1 MRKII
6 ALFLVAVMSLCT
18 IPNDAIFAKE
28 QNNSGIVIEVE
39 EVYALPGEDINVELS
54 VKNNTGILGM
64 SLDIEYGDG
73 LVLKDSGKGAA
84 FDAFSMTKPGKYESP
99 CKFTWD
105 AQDIDSDD
113 IKDGVVLKLLFHVD
127 DEAQIGT
134 VIPVKASFTGRNIV
148 DGNLNAVPVNVVDGS
163 VSVVDYKPGDL
174 NTDGQIN
181 MTDVILMR
189 RHITRGYNVTVNED
203 AADVNADG
211 ICDISDVILLRRY
224 VVGGYGVKLKHKK
237 TSENGDNNDDN
248 KKQLKKIEAKAAT
261 CTANGN
267 IEYWYSEENGKYYS
281 DENGRTEIT
290 SESTII
296 EKKPHTPVVDA
307 AVPATETTSGLT
319 EGSHCSVCGTVLV
332 PQKTIKAGS
341 YEIRYNLSNGDK
353 YLEKLAIDNSKNDV
367 VIEKGGSMY
376 LQDIEVDGYRF
387 LGWYDGQGNN
397 ATQIKQIT
405 NADHSMTLYAHWEK
419 IPYEIQFKSDLVPV
433 DSMTN
438 TVDKSAVLPKPSLD
452 GYTFVGWTD
461 FDGNIYTQ
469 VKAGRSENIT
479 LYANW
484 ISDRNQAWAKKKLDD
499 PMVYDDGD
507 VILFAYELGEIRDV
521 PIYEI
526 ENFGKINSD
535 GVAQTV
541 TKKYSVTTSE
551 QLMKAYTKTVE
562 NATTKSADWTLS
574 SGWSEGTNISEEW
587 CKQNNV
593 TKEEAESIGKSD
605 TGNWYVSNSSGGSSS
620 TTTIDSTDT
629 YNLKTTTNNTHSWS
643 NDYAEKV
650 SHGNDVKTHQTFD
663 AGLEVSAKYSTS
675 ATAGANVGAAKA
687 EVQTGYE
694 IGGKVSAEYEN
705 GKETTKKGSDTTT
718 MKGKVFDE
726 GDGSQTGSV
735 SNHTTN
741 STNTSNWNTESGY
754 GGSSTTSSSK
764 TVSAAIS
771 EMISNKTGYG
781 SSYIKNGGESST
793 QGQTDYTSSENTY
806 SSSVTY
812 STAKSEEV
820 EMTYTTT
827 NTKTGYHRWV
837 MAGTA
842 HVFGIVGYDIA
853 NKSYFVYTYSVMDD
867 EMHRFEDYS
876 YNDSSYTDN
885 QNGVIPFD
893 IPYEIAG
900 YVNARVFATDGLE
913 IDVDG
918 TITAYTGND
927 SYVVIPD
934 YMPVNNQDGST
945 SVIKVTGLAENVF
958 KGNKNITGVKLSKY
972 IDKIPNNAFRG
983 CTNLWQ
989 IDAYVT
995 SVGDN
1000 AFKDCPLLSEWDIS
1014 SAVTKLGS
1022 NSFDG
1027 AKVFTVKAANSSVVE
1042 HALKSGAED
1051 ITIGVDML
1059 SDSLDNKKLNVPAGT
1074 KSISFNGYGKTYNNL
1089 SINSN
1094 AEKTII
1100 NRLNIDSDGM
1110 MPLQITSSDILLN
1123 QSKITNKGICAA
1135 FTSKQL
1141 TLDLYGANVMESD
1154 GVNAL
1159 FCKDTNVVRTTSGLK
1174 TSLNLTGN
1182 LVTCGEINDQNNYVG
1197 FAEGSKIV
1205 KVDADT
1211 FESMLKAY
1219 KLTFDADGGE
1229 CDTKSKQVDNGTPV
1243 GELPIPTKEGY
1254 DFTGWYLEDGTAVT
1268 ERSVFSTGK
1277 DISLVAHWKVKEYKI
1292 AWKDGTG
1299 CTISVSRTSS
1309 PYKKAAN
1316 GNIAN
1321 GSKVYYGDELSVSY
1335 KETTGYKVGETGV
1348 KDITVTKE
1356 ITSSDIFAKVGK
1368 ISDGWVLES
1377 EIPEGATVLNE
1388 KWSYDKKTTITSDKS
1403 EVEGYELES
1412 STYVWSDYGA
1422 WSGWSNTAVAASDSR
1437 AVETKNI
1444 AATYKTQYQ
1453 YERCYGK
1460 GSTGY
1465 YYSYPWQSGV
1475 CQTWEWTNW
1484 LDSPLPLE
1492 GLDSSI
1498 NSGAYYYGRGYNAD
1512 GVKVTDRNGSR
1523 WDIPWWSQNTRQVQA
1538 TAAYTQYRYRDRSKI
1553 YTYTLSKVDHLEAE
1567 EKPEESTDI
1576 SNIKRWVKFVESY
1589 QLIE

>member
-1 MRKII
+1 MKKIKRII
-6 ALFLVAVMSLCT
+6 ASFLAGIMCFCT
-18 IPNDAIFAKE
+18 IPNDVILANE
-28 QNNSGIVIEVE
+28 YTTSGIVIEVDE
-39 EVYALPGEDINVELS
+39 AYALPGEDVLVNIS
-54 VKNNTGILGM
+54 VNNNTGILGM
-64 SLDIEYGDG
+64 TLNLEYGNG
-73 LVLKDSGKGAA
+73 LELINAENGVA
-84 FDAFSMTKPGKYESP
+84 FKAFSLTKPGKLESP

-105 AQDIDSDD
+105 GQDIDSDD
-113 IKDGVVLKLLFHVD
+113 IKDGDILKLYFHVSD
-127 DEAQIGT
+127 DAQIGT
-134 VIPVKASFTGRNIV
+134 TIPIKISYDGKNIV
-148 DGNLNAVPVNVVDGS
+148 DRNLNSIPVTVKGNEVFVN
-163 VSVVDYKPGDL
+163 DYKPGDL
-174 NTDGQIN
+174 NGDGLIN

-189 RHITRGYNVTVNED
+189 RHITRGYNVTINED

-211 ICDISDVILLRRY
+211 DCNISDVILLRRY
-224 VVGGYGVKLKHKK
+224 VVGGYGVKLKYKK
-237 TSENGDNNDDN
+237 STSDNVN
-248 KKQLKKIEAKAAT
+248 KQELKKVEAKAAT

-267 IEYWYSEENGKYYS
+267 IEYWYNEENGKCYK
-281 DENGRTEIT
+281 DERGITEIT
-290 SESTII
+290 LASTII
-296 EKKPHTPVVDA
+296 EKKPHIPVVDA

-332 PQKTIKAGS
+332 AQKTIKAGS

-353 YLEKLAIDNSKNDV
+353 YLEKLIIDNSRNDV

-387 LGWYDGQGNN
+387 LGWYDGQGDN

-469 VKAGRSENIT
+469 IKSGRSEDIT

-499 PMVYDDGD
+499 PLVYDDGD

-535 GVAQTV
+535 GVSQTV

-551 QLMKAYTKTVE
+551 QLMKTYAKTVE
-562 NATTKSADWTLS
+562 NATTKSSDWTLS
-574 SGWSEGTNISEEW
+574 SGWSEGIEVSEEW
-587 CKQNNV
+587 CKQNNI

-620 TTTIDSTDT
+620 NTTIDSTDT
-629 YNLKTTTNNTHSWS
+629 YDLKTTTNNTHSWS

-663 AGLEVSAKYSTS
+663 AGLEVSGKYSSSVS
-675 ATAGANVGAAKA
+675 AEGNVGVGKGKA
-687 EVQTGYE
+687 ETGYE

-726 GDGSQTGSV
+726 GGGSQTGSV

-764 TVSAAIS
+764 TVSSALS

-793 QGQTDYTSSENTY
+793 QGQTDYASSENTY

-812 STAKSEEV
+812 STTKSEEV

-842 HVFGIVGYDIA
+842 HVFGVVGYDIA
-853 NKSYFVYTYSVMDD
+853 SKSYFVYTYSVMDD

-876 YNDSSYTDN
+876 YNDSSFTDN

-918 TITAYTGND
+918 TITAYTGSD

-958 KGNKNITGVKLSKY
+958 KGNKNITGVKLSRY
-972 IDKIPNNAFRG
+972 INNIPQNAFRG
-983 CTNLWQ
+983 CEKLWQ

-1000 AFKDCPLLSEWDIS
+1000 AFKDCPLLSEWNIS

-1022 NSFDG
+1022 NSFEG

-1059 SDSLDNKKLNVPAGT
+1059 GDSLDNKTLDVPTGT
-1074 KSISFNGYGKTYNNL
+1074 KSVSFNGYGKTFNNL

-1100 NRLNIDSDGM
+1100 NRLNIDSDGV
-1110 MPLQITSSDILLN
+1110 MPLQVVSSDILLN
-1123 QSKITNKGICAA
+1123 QSKITNTGICAA

-1141 TLDLYGANVMESD
+1141 TLDLYGANVMESGGD
-1154 GVNAL
+1154 NAL

-1182 LVTCGEINDQNNYVG
+1182 LVTCGEISDSGNYIG
-1197 FAEGSKIV
+1197 FTEGSKIV

-1219 KLTFDADGGE
+1219 KLIFDADGGE
-1229 CDTKSKQVDNGTPV
+1229 CDTKSKQVDNGTSV
-1243 GELPIPTKEGY
+1243 GELPIPTREGY
-1254 DFTGWYLEDGTAVT
+1254 DFSGWYLEDGTAVT
-1268 ERSVFSTGK
+1268 EKSVFSTGK
-1277 DISLVAHWKVKEYKI
+1277 DITLVAHWKVKEYKVT
-1292 AWKDGTG
+1292 WKDGTG
-1299 CTISVSRTSS
+1299 CTISVSRTLS

-1321 GSKVYYGDELSVSY
+1321 GSKVYYGDVLNVSY
-1335 KETTGYKVGETGV
+1335 NETAGYKLGETGV

-1356 ITSSDIFAKVGK
+1356 ITSNDIFAKVGK
-1368 ISDGWVLES
+1368 ISDDWVLES
-1377 EIPEGATVLNE
+1377 EIPDEAKVLDE
-1388 KWSYDKKTTITSDKS
+1388 KWTYDKKTTITSDKS
-1403 EVEGYELES
+1403 TVEGYELES
-1412 STYVWSDYGA
+1412 STFVWSDYGA
-1422 WSGWSNTAVAASDSR
+1422 WSGWSDNKATGSDSR
-1437 AVETKNI
+1437 KVE
-1444 AATYKTQYQ
+1444 
-1453 YERCYGK
+1453 
-1460 GSTGY
+1460 
-1465 YYSYPWQSGV
+1465 
-1475 CQTWEWTNW
+1475 
-1484 LDSPLPLE
+1484 
-1492 GLDSSI
+1492 
-1498 NSGAYYYGRGYNAD
+1498 
-1512 GVKVTDRNGSR
+1512 
-1523 WDIPWWSQNTRQVQA
+1523 TRQVGNGTYTYLENPGSPYPIPTRNLISGRSGDDVRWAQKFLNEVRGA
-1538 TAAYTQYRYRDRSKI
+1538 GLVFDGVYGDGTKNAVRNFQNANGLTADGDIGADTRARMLSVWKDVTKMENKKTQYRYQDRSKI
-1553 YTYTLSKVDHLEAE
+1553 YTYTLSKVDHLETE
-1567 EKPEESTDI
+1567 EKPEESADV
-1576 SNIKRWVKFVESY
+1576 SNIKRWVKYVESY
-1589 QLIE
+1589 QLIN

>member
-1 MRKII
+1 M
-6 ALFLVAVMSLCT
+6 
-18 IPNDAIFAKE
+18 
-28 QNNSGIVIEVE
+28 
-39 EVYALPGEDINVELS
+39 
-54 VKNNTGILGM
+54 
-64 SLDIEYGDG
+64 
-73 LVLKDSGKGAA
+73 
-84 FDAFSMTKPGKYESP
+84 
-99 CKFTWD
+99 
-105 AQDIDSDD
+105 
-113 IKDGVVLKLLFHVD
+113 
-127 DEAQIGT
+127 
-134 VIPVKASFTGRNIV
+134 
-148 DGNLNAVPVNVVDGS
+148 
-163 VSVVDYKPGDL
+163 
-174 NTDGQIN
+174 
-181 MTDVILMR
+181 
-189 RHITRGYNVTVNED
+189 
-203 AADVNADG
+203 
-211 ICDISDVILLRRY
+211 
-224 VVGGYGVKLKHKK
+224 
-237 TSENGDNNDDN
+237 
-248 KKQLKKIEAKAAT
+248 
-261 CTANGN
+261 
-267 IEYWYSEENGKYYS
+267 
-281 DENGRTEIT
+281 
-290 SESTII
+290 
-296 EKKPHTPVVDA
+296 
-307 AVPATETTSGLT
+307 
-319 EGSHCSVCGTVLV
+319 V

-405 NADHSMTLYAHWEK
+405 NTDHSMTLYAHWEK

-461 FDGNIYTQ
+461 FDGNMYTQ

-535 GVAQTV
+535 GVSQTV

-551 QLMKAYTKTVE
+551 QLMKSYTKAVE

-574 SGWSEGTNISEEW
+574 SGWSDGIQVSEEW
-587 CKQNNV
+587 CKQNNI
-593 TKEEAESIGKSD
+593 TKEEAESVGKSD

-620 TTTIDSTDT
+620 NTTIDSTDT
-629 YNLKTTTNNTHSWS
+629 YDLKTTTNNTHSWS
-643 NDYAEKV
+643 EDYGEKV
-650 SHGNDVKTHQTFD
+650 THGNDVKKSEKK
-663 AGLEVSAKYSTS
+663 GVGGEVS
-675 ATAGANVGAAKA
+675 VGYKQPVGVNG
-687 EVQTGYE
+687 EIKVTG
-694 IGGKVSAEYEN
+694 EYEKN
-705 GKETTKKGSDTTT
+705 KETTKKGADTTT
-718 MKGKVFDE
+718 MN
-726 GDGSQTGSV
+726 GSVIDSGGGTQTGSV
-735 SNHTTN
+735 SNHISNT
-741 STNTSNWNTESGY
+741 SSTSNWNTESGY

-764 TVSAAIS
+764 TISSALS

-812 STAKSEEV
+812 STTKSEEV

-842 HVFGIVGYDIA
+842 HVFGVVGYDIA
-853 NKSYFVYTYSVMDD
+853 SKSYFVYTYSIMDD

-876 YNDSSYTDN
+876 YNDSSFTDN

-918 TITAYTGND
+918 TITAYTGSD

-958 KGNKNITGVKLSKY
+958 KGNKNITGVKLSRY
-972 IDKIPNNAFRG
+972 ITNIPQNAFRG
-983 CTNLWQ
+983 CEKLWQ

-1000 AFKDCPLLSEWDIS
+1000 AFKDCPLLSEWNIS

-1022 NSFDG
+1022 NSFEG

-1059 SDSLDNKKLNVPAGT
+1059 GDSLDNKTLDVPTGT
-1074 KSISFNGYGKTYNNL
+1074 KSVSFNGYGKTFNNL

-1100 NRLNIDSDGM
+1100 NRLNIDSDGV
-1110 MPLQITSSDILLN
+1110 MPLQVASSDILLN
-1123 QSKITNKGICAA
+1123 QSKITNTGICAA

-1141 TLDLYGANVMESD
+1141 TLDLYGANVMESGGD
-1154 GVNAL
+1154 NAL
-1159 FCKDTNVVRTTSGLK
+1159 FCKDTKVVRTTSGLK

-1182 LVTCGEINDQNNYVG
+1182 LVTCGEINDSDNYIG

-1229 CDTKSKQVDNGTPV
+1229 CDTKSKQVDNGTSV

-1254 DFTGWYLEDGTAVT
+1254 DFSGWYLEDGTAVT
-1268 ERSVFSTGK
+1268 EKSVFSTGK
-1277 DISLVAHWKVKEYKI
+1277 DITLVAHWKVKEYKI
-1292 AWKDGTG
+1292 TWKDGTG

-1335 KETTGYKVGETGV
+1335 KETTGYKIGETGV

-1356 ITSSDIFAKVGK
+1356 ITSSDIFATVGK
-1368 ISDGWVLES
+1368 ISDDWVLET

-1412 STYVWSDYGA
+1412 STFVWSDYGA
-1422 WSGWSNTAVAASDSR
+1422 WSGWSNTKVTASDSR
-1437 AVETKNI
+1437 QVETKNI
-1444 AATYKTQYQ
+1444 PAVTKTQYN
-1453 YERCYGK
+1453 YTRYA
-1460 GSTGY
+1460 SNTNNTGNVG
-1465 YYSYPWQSGV
+1465 PCAGTWSGV
-1475 CQTWEWTNW
+1475 YCGNYFERGWTDSALAVTGSQYSNQVGGYFNIYGNEWFNET
-1484 LDSPLPLE
+1484 
-1492 GLDSSI
+1492 
-1498 NSGAYYYGRGYNAD
+1498 
-1512 GVKVTDRNGSR
+1512 
-1523 WDIPWWSQNTRQVQA
+1523 TRQVTVQN
-1538 TAAYTQYRYRDRSKI
+1538 AYTQYRYRDRSKI
-1553 YTYTLSKVDHLEAE
+1553 YTYTLSKVDHLESE

-1576 SNIKRWVKFVESY
+1576 SNVKQWVKYVESY